1 MLHAE
6 REAGKEFVCRE
17 WTSLLRIA
25 AVLDDKMA
33 SRKGVKGLEKGAWKR
48 WIEKRMEPQGTEV
61 PVCHGSLARIH
72 LSTVPNFRLDSFL
85 TTASIKSAT
94 CQGNVHKIQMNCTQR

>member
-17 WTSLLRIA
+17 WTSLLRMA

-33 SRKGVKGLEKGAWKR
+33 SRKGVKGLEKG
-48 WIEKRMEPQGTEV
+48 V
-61 PVCHGSLARIH
+61 
-72 LSTVPNFRLDSFL
+72 
-85 TTASIKSAT
+85 
-94 CQGNVHKIQMNCTQR
+94 